1 MPATPRNLK
10 FKSAYY
16 QYTGQTGTL
25 EVSTNG
31 GNTWTNLIT
40 ITTTAVAE
48 RTVDM
53 TAYASQTIVLRWK
66 FVSPSWAYYWQ
77 IDDVRTETIPVAPA
91 AVLSEAFEGTVP
103 PTGWTQT
110 AYHGRQ
116 LEDERRP
123 GPGRPTRSRQARATL
138 PAATVDKF
146 GSAAYDCSLITSAF
160 NVTSLTTPTLSLKV
174 NYNDTHR
181 GRGPRLLRHRRIQ
194 RRWHD
199 VGQRQPLR
207 CWTSTVP

>member
-40 ITTTAVAE
+40 ITTSAVAE

-53 TAYASQTIVLRWK
+53 TAYANQTIVLRWK

-91 AVLSEAFEGTVP
+91 AVLVRGLRGNRSSDGVDADRD
-103 PTGWTQT
+103 
-110 AYHGRQ
+110 HGRQ
-116 LEDERRP
+116 LEDERHLGPDAQP
-123 GPGRPTRSRQARATL
+123 GLGGTGN
-138 PAATVDKF
+138 AAGCDSDKS

-174 NYNDTHR
+174 NYNDLTADRVRDFFDITH
-181 GRGPRLLRHRRIQ
+181 Q

-199 VGQRQPLR
+199 VRPASD
-207 CWTSTVP
+207 STTMCD